1 MIDFHC
7 HMLPGLDDGAG
18 SVPEALAMA
27 RILADA
33 GYRAVCCTTH
43 GIRGVWDAPS
53 AEVRQAVAGLQ
64 TELNLAG
71 IDLELL
77 PGREYY
83 LDEFLLSGLDDPL
96 LLPGG
101 LLLVELPSRCDAERV
116 RDTVFQLVRRK
127 FTPLIA
133 HPERSSLLGSRGRV
147 ESAGLFK
154 AVRSLFAGRGRG
166 EGGAPPELHSPLL
179 CYLRDLGCAFQGNLG
194 SFVGRYGEEVRQN
207 ARHLLQQGV
216 YTHLGSDAHS
226 PSGLAETVS
235 SGLGEVERLT
245 ETKTLKTLTKGAYV

>member
-83 LDEFLLSGLDDPL
+83 LDEFLLSALDDPL

-127 FTPLIA
+127 FTARL
-133 HPERSSLLGSRGRV
+133 
-147 ESAGLFK
+147 AG
-154 AVRSLFAGRGRG
+154 AGGIRRSLQGGTLALRRQRPGGG
-166 EGGAPPELHSPLL
+166 GGAPGTALPAPLL
-179 CYLRDLGCAFQGNLG
+179 PA
-194 SFVGRYGEEVRQN
+194 
-207 ARHLLQQGV
+207 
-216 YTHLGSDAHS
+216 
-226 PSGLAETVS
+226 
-235 SGLGEVERLT
+235 
-245 ETKTLKTLTKGAYV
+245 